1 MTLTNRAVGVGTAGF
16 VLSRLLLEPP
26 SRALAEH
33 FGNPQMR
40 GTWPLDDADSRTAL
54 DSLGADLYEDLLEDH
69 TALSRVVSLQ
79 EAAWRAD
86 EDPARLHADLVAA
99 YEAGGL
105 RPLPADD
112 HVGHQVALL
121 AHLATRLVD
130 AGAGAGAGAAETARA
145 AALASQELR
154 EAHLDRVIGPIL
166 DGIARQART
175 RLYRAVP
182 GLVRG
187 FLAADRA
194 LCAVVLDGLT

>member
-1 MTLTNRAVGVGTAGF
+1 MTLTDRAVGVGTAGF

-40 GTWPLDDADSRTAL
+40 GTWPLDDADSRAAL
-54 DSLGADLYEDLLEDH
+54 DTLAADLYEDLLEDH

-79 EAAWRAD
+79 EAAWRDD
-86 EDPARLHADLVAA
+86 EDPARLRADLVAA

-121 AHLATRLVD
+121 AHLATRL
-130 AGAGAGAGAAETARA
+130 GGAGAGAAATARA
-145 AALASQELR
+145 AALATQELR
-154 EAHLDRVIGPIL
+154 EAHLDRVIDPIL
-166 DGIARQART
+166 DGIARHAQT

-187 FLAADRA
+187 FLAADSA
-194 LCAVVLDGLT
+194 LCAVVLDDLT